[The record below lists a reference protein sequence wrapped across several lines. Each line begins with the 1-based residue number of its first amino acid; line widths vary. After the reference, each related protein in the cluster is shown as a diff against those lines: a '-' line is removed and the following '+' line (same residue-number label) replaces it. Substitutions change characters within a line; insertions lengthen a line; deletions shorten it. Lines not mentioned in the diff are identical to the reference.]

1 MMDDRYPFKMHERVV
16 KKIVDLHQEIATITE
31 NCDPKTIPRDV
42 TDIEI
47 ALAKSEVIRKEFLS
61 SKSLFDN
68 DDMEQREITKVIPR
82 HKIEEQTQFKKR
94 LLLMSASEIDT
105 LPVCSETKALILGAQ
120 VDFIKA
126 IRRLWFCRAYELY
139 KYIRLWKSK
148 T

>member
-1 MMDDRYPFKMHERVV
+1 MENRYPFKMQERVV
-16 KKIVDLHQEIATITE
+16 KKIVDLHQEISAITE

-42 TDIEI
+42 IDIEI
-47 ALAKSEVIRKEFLS
+47 ALAKSEMIRKEFLS

-68 DDMEQREITKVIPR
+68 DDIEQREITKIIPR

-105 LPVCSETKALILGAQ
+105 LPVCAETKAVILGAQ
-120 VDFIKA
+120 VEFIKA
-126 IRRLWFCRAYELY
+126 IRRLRLCRAYELY

>member
-47 ALAKSEVIRKEFLS
+47 ALAKSEVIRKELLS

-126 IRRLWFCRAYELY
+126 IRRLRFCRAYELY